1 MYLGG
6 DNFSS
11 FGLIFRLKKIWV
23 SYEIKQTNHFKKD
36 LKFRERKESFWWV
49 DNEINSV
56 FICNL
61 RVTSMRNT
69 FLVKSRIRSISLG
82 KYIVNTFFLSW
93 NF

>member
-1 MYLGG
+1 MKL
-6 DNFSS
+6 NRQ
-11 FGLIFRLKKIWV
+11 IILKR
-23 SYEIKQTNHFKKD
+23 D

-61 RVTSMRNT
+61 RVTFMRNT
-69 FLVKSRIRSISLG
+69 FLVKSRIRAISLG
-82 KYIVNTFFLSW
+82 KYIVNTVFLSW